1 MKFSRNSAVVKM
13 LELDKEYAQKC
24 YNLQTKMTELGLLE
38 EQECFRVGAIEAE
51 LEKSLI
57 KSTGRCF

>member
-24 YNLQTKMTELGLLE
+24 YNIQTKMTELGLLE